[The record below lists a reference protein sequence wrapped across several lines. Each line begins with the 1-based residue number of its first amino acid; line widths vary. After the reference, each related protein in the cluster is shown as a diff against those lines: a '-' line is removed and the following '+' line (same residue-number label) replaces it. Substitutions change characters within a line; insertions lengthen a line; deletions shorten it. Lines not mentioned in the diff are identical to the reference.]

1 MMNLSILKGIFAAME
16 QGVVFIDDRNRIVYC
31 NPAAEKIRDFRSG
44 DVLHQS
50 ILHFHPPASHAKVL
64 GIIEDLRAGRV
75 TGHHRMNIQMKE
87 GKFYDNT
94 YSAVWGLENKYL
106 GVIVVSQEVTQRKK
120 AEDEL
125 RETLEKLQIANEEL
139 KRLNQMKDNFFSNVS
154 HELKT
159 PMISVMG
166 YTGMILDEKAGVLTE
181 KQKQFLEISYR
192 NLQKLDKNISQ
203 LLDLADLRIRKESW
217 ILRPV
222 DLLKVIE
229 FSRSTVE
236 PVAQEHEIAVEVR
249 LPAEAV
255 MVPGVEEKL
264 HQVFDNLLMNAVK
277 YNREGGT
284 ITVDLR
290 QDSEFALV
298 HISDTGVGIPSQ
310 SLQEIFK
317 RHFQGDAKPLM
328 DFRGLGIGLSLVQEI
343 VHLHRG
349 KIHVESEAG
358 KGTTFVVVLPKTR

>member
-1 MMNLSILKGIFAAME
+1 MNLSILKGIFAAME

-31 NPAAEKIRDFRSG
+31 NPTAEKIRNFRSE

-50 ILHFHPPASHAKVL
+50 ILDFHPPASHSKVI

-75 TGHHRMNIQMKE
+75 TGHHRMNIQMRE

-94 YSAVWGLENKYL
+94 YSAVCGPGNKYL

-125 RETLEKLQIANEEL
+125 RETLKKLQIANDEL

-166 YTGMILDEKAGVLTE
+166 YTGMILKEKAGALTE
-181 KQKQFLEISYR
+181 KQKQFLEISYK
-192 NLQKLDKNISQ
+192 NLQKLDKNINQ
-203 LLDLADLRIRKESW
+203 LLDLVDLRIRKESW
-217 ILRPV
+217 IFRPV

-236 PVAQEHEIAVEVR
+236 PIAQEHQIAVKVR
-249 LPAEAV
+249 LPPETV

-264 HQVFDNLLMNAVK
+264 HQVFDNLLMNAIK
-277 YNREGGT
+277 YNREGGM
-284 ITVDLR
+284 ITVDFR
-290 QDSEFALV
+290 QDSEFVLV
-298 HISDTGVGIPSQ
+298 HISDTGVGISPQ
-310 SLQEIFK
+310 SLQEIFT

-328 DFRGLGIGLSLVQEI
+328 DFKGLGIGLSLVQEI
-343 VHLHRG
+343 VQLHGG
-349 KIHVESEAG
+349 KIHLESEPG
-358 KGTTFVVVLPKTR
+358 EGTTFTVMLPKSG